1 MLQITNQSTASEIA
15 AQMSILM
22 RGTACGSKNSLI
34 TLSQL
39 TSSGAREHTICKA
52 DDLLS
57 VAPLKPTLYLSNLV
71 SVVLIIYAF
80 ECDFSQS
87 EQAHLFIHH
96 LYNHFTLNAFKQ

>member
-1 MLQITNQSTASEIA
+1 MLQITSQSTASEIA

-39 TSSGAREHTICKA
+39 TSSGAREHTSSKA

-57 VAPLKPTLYLSNLV
+57 VAPLKPPLYLSNLV
-71 SVVLIIYAF
+71 TVVLITYPF
-80 ECDFSQS
+80 EYDMNLANQDSHTC
-87 EQAHLFIHH
+87 
-96 LYNHFTLNAFKQ
+96 LYTIMQPFHPYWL